1 MPIKPFDDIP
11 NNPIGT
17 YVNKLPEVDDGSAT
31 SWAGTTISGS
41 MPVRHKRFLQGVSVY
56 NMDIYGRK
64 LIPMVGGENFG
75 YRIIDDQGVNHDQ
88 VKTDFGQPK
97 FFKDPGQIGPK
108 NAFEDIAGKF
118 TGLDYLTAPDTQ
130 IYPSVLTSEVFI
142 TPAAFD
148 GVIEP
153 LTVRGKMNITNS
165 EGPFNVYD
173 IRADI
178 FILKDRGAIEGGSPD
193 ISQFYRFDENEDAT
207 STQTFID
214 ASDTILTW
222 AVPGISDFNLRE
234 INPFVDSTELDASYN
249 PFPELTL
256 GVETQ
261 IDGFGVYTYSSA
273 AGYYYSN
280 NSVARS
286 VQEDLKTG
294 GTFVHGTDSIAYGG
308 LRR

>member
-17 YVNKLPEVDDGSAT
+17 YVNKPPDVDDGTAT

-41 MPVRHKRFLQGVSVY
+41 MPVLHKHLLQGVSVY

-64 LIPMVGGENFG
+64 LTPQLGGENFG

-88 VKTDFGQPK
+88 IKTDFGQPK
-97 FFKDPGQIGPK
+97 FFKDPGEIGSK
-108 NAFEDIAGKF
+108 NAFEDIKGKF
-118 TGLDYLTAPDTQ
+118 SGVDYLTAPNTQ
-130 IYPSVLTSEVFI
+130 IYPEVLSSEVFI
-142 TPAAFD
+142 NPASFD

-153 LTVRGKMNITNS
+153 LTVRNKMNISNS
-165 EGPFNVYD
+165 EGPFNAYD

-178 FILKDRGAIEGGSPD
+178 FTLKDRGAVEGGSPGID
-193 ISQFYRFDENEDAT
+193 QFYRFDEKDDAT

-214 ASDTILTW
+214 SSDTILTW
-222 AVPGISDFNLRE
+222 AVPGIADFNLKE
-234 INPFVDSTELDASYN
+234 SNPFVDSTELDSKYN
-249 PFPELTL
+249 PYPQLTL
-256 GVETQ
+256 GVETK
-261 IDGFGVYTYSSA
+261 IDGFGVYTYSAA

-280 NSVARS
+280 YVARS

-294 GTFVHGTDSIAYGG
+294 DTFVHGTDSIAFGG
-308 LRR
+308 LRK